1 MAIYKARH
9 RCSASKFGQLIRLC
23 FVCLGNICR
32 SPTAEGVML
41 HLIQERGLE
50 IEVDSAGTGGYHIG
64 EPADSR
70 SIQAA
75 RRRGVHLPSR
85 ARQFKPEDFARF
97 DYVLAMDT
105 ANLEALKRLGGEK
118 VHLLRD
124 FDPDSRKAA
133 AFPTLTMGATRASKL
148 CSTSALRPAE
158 GCSTI

>member
-41 HLIQERGLE
+41 HLIQERGA
-50 IEVDSAGTGGYHIG
+50 IEVKRRSYELG
-64 EPADSR
+64 SR
-70 SIQAA
+70 PTRVRF
-75 RRRGVHLPSR
+75 RRPSGVGCISSR

-124 FDPDSRKAA
+124 FNPDSRKAA